1 LSRYFNSSIIEN
13 TPLNPDHNLLTL
25 SLPAG
30 ITEPLPG
37 QFYMVEVNK
46 GNDPLLKRA
55 FSLFRRT
62 SEGFQLLYRI
72 KGRGTS
78 LLREMK
84 KSSSVE
90 ILGPLGN
97 HYPEPEPGQ
106 LPLVIA
112 GGIGIASVFPFLE
125 KYAGRAVL
133 FYGAR
138 SRNEI
143 FMLDELKKISR
154 EAIIS
159 TDDGSMGT
167 KGNSVALL
175 VRYLAENRADSF
187 RHALYACG
195 PHPMLRA
202 VSGVAASENI
212 TAYISMEENM
222 ACGLGAC
229 LGCVVKTRAGYRR
242 VCKEGPVFR
251 SDEIT
256 W

>member
-1 LSRYFNSSIIEN
+1 LSRYFESVIIEN
-13 TPLNPDHNLLTL
+13 IPLNADHNLITL

-30 ITEPLPG
+30 IGEPRPG
-37 QFYMVEVNK
+37 QFYMIEVSK

-62 SEGFQLLYRI
+62 TEGLQLLYRI

-84 KSSSVE
+84 KDNTVDV
-90 ILGPLGN
+90 LGPLGN
-97 HYPEPEPGQ
+97 HYPDPAPGQ

-112 GGIGIASVFPFLE
+112 GGVGIASVFSFLE
-125 KYAGRAVL
+125 KHQGRAVL

-138 SRNEI
+138 SGDEI
-143 FMLDELKKISR
+143 FMLDELRKISR
-154 EAIIS
+154 EVYIS
-159 TDDGSMGT
+159 TDDGSMET
-167 KGNSVALL
+167 KGNSVGLL
-175 VRYLAENRADSF
+175 IDYMAKNTTDSESYI
-187 RHALYACG
+187 LYACG

-202 VSGVAASENI
+202 VSAVSTTGNI
-212 TAYISMEENM
+212 DGYVSMEESM

-229 LGCVVKTRAGYRR
+229 LGCVVKTKAGYQR

-251 SDEIT
+251 SDEIA